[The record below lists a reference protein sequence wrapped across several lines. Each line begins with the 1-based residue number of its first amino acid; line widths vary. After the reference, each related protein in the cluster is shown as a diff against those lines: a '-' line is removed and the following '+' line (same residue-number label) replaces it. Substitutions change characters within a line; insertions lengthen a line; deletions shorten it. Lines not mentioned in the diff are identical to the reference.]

1 MVFGLSGGGGCDA
14 NTLEQ
19 ILNRIRTKQ
28 AQLEYLKSQESVNP
42 VEYEK
47 MKSQLLSEIDTDLE
61 ALSRCLRAIPKDAKQ
76 LKEQILGPGFRV

>member
-1 MVFGLSGGGGCDA
+1 MVFGMSGGGCDA

-19 ILNRIRTKQ
+19 LMNRIRTKQ

-47 MKSQLLSEIDTDLE
+47 MKSQLLAEIDTDLE
-61 ALSRCLRAIPKDAKQ
+61 ALSRCLRTIPKDPKQ
-76 LKEQILGPGFRV
+76 LREQILGAGFKV